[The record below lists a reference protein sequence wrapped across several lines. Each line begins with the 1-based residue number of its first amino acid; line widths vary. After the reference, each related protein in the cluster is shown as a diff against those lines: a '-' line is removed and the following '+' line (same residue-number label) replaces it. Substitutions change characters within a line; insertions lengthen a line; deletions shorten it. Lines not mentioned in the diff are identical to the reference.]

1 MIDRPITRD
10 IDWGIKVPVKGW
22 ESKRIYVWFEAVL
35 GYLSA
40 SIEFFSTTDNKQGW
54 KDFWQDSSEA
64 YYFMGKDNII
74 FHSIIL
80 PSILLGKGELNLPHN
95 IPANEYLNLE
105 GLKLSSSRNWA
116 LWVNE
121 LSDIYEPDSIRYSLA
136 SNFPETSDTDFSKDE
151 LVRSNNQELVAAYG
165 NLVNRIVNICVKN
178 FDSKIPKA
186 SQVDDESQK
195 IINMCH
201 DTLKVVKDEISNVR
215 LRKGLSAIMKLCGN
229 INKYIDLKE
238 PWKLVKSDK
247 EKASEVIWVCMT
259 AINCLKILFNPYTP
273 FSSRKLNKILGF
285 SDDVILKWEWSEHDL
300 PTNQE
305 VNSLGPLF
313 KKIEVE

>member
-1 MIDRPITRD
+1 
-10 IDWGIKVPVKGW
+10 
-22 ESKRIYVWFEAVL
+22 
-35 GYLSA
+35 
-40 SIEFFSTTDNKQGW
+40 
-54 KDFWQDSSEA
+54 
-64 YYFMGKDNII
+64 
-74 FHSIIL
+74 
-80 PSILLGKGELNLPHN
+80 
-95 IPANEYLNLE
+95 
-105 GLKLSSSRNWA
+105 
-116 LWVNE
+116 
-121 LSDIYEPDSIRYSLA
+121 
-136 SNFPETSDTDFSKDE
+136 
-151 LVRSNNQELVAAYG
+151 
-165 NLVNRIVNICVKN
+165 
-178 FDSKIPKA
+178 
-186 SQVDDESQK
+186 
-195 IINMCH
+195 
-201 DTLKVVKDEISNVR
+201 
-215 LRKGLSAIMKLCGN
+215 MKLCGN